1 MNETPFQD
9 PSSSAPTRARLLKDF
24 RPAAHVVWA
33 DRAARFGITGFGVF
47 VILAVALILVFIGRE
62 AVPLFRAPKSSAH
75 PDLHLPVLGGGA
87 RLLTWNTDE
96 FHSYSYGVGSD
107 GKVWFLSNTDGT
119 VRHALPLTGFEK
131 IPPSAAWASPIGDRL
146 VVANAEGRFAVAVV
160 RFAISYEKD
169 GAKVLTP
176 SLKVSALQPLA
187 PAVGGVPLKGVPRG
201 IRGAFN
207 PVDDSLGLAF
217 LTAQGRLLVGKW
229 TAPGE
234 SAELQE
240 VPLPE
245 AGRLTDFGVD
255 MDVRF
260 LVVAFDGGRLYRW
273 NLWGSAAQPI
283 QIIEGARP
291 GAHVTHLG
299 LLLGNSTWILG
310 WSDGAVEAWSAV
322 RRSPDDTDFELKR
335 FRAFEPH
342 AASVDL
348 IVPSGVNRGF
358 WTVDTRGIVR
368 MHFNPSARNLY
379 TFDLGGAVAGVAPN
393 AQLTGISILRGDG
406 MIRQWGLQN
415 PHPDITFGALFGKVW
430 YEGYDQPGYIW
441 QSSSGS
447 DNFEAKYSLV
457 PLVLGTIK
465 GAFFGLI
472 FAIPIAVLAALY
484 TSQLMSPR
492 IRSVVKPGIEIM
504 AALPSV
510 VIGFLAGLWIAPFL
524 EKHLIEYAIV
534 FPMFLVLI
542 LAAASLYYRLPLRV
556 RHRIPQEVE
565 LGIMLGVVVL
575 SLLLSHLV
583 ATPIEMSLFHGNVQ
597 QWIFDTFGQKV
608 EQRNS
613 LVIGLAMG
621 FAVIPIIFSISEDAM
636 SNVPRHYVS
645 GSLALGATPWQ
656 SAVRVILPT
665 ASPGI
670 FSAVMLGFGRA
681 VGETMIVLM
690 ATGNTPVMSFSP
702 FNGMRTLSANIAV
715 EIPEAPFGGSLY
727 RILFLGAVLLFVLTF
742 AVNTAAE
749 IVRMRL
755 REKYRAM

>member
-1 MNETPFQD
+1 MTESPAQ
-9 PSSSAPTRARLLKDF
+9 APKGTVPRPARLLGDF
-24 RPAAHVVWA
+24 RPSAHVLLA

-47 VILAVALILVFIGRE
+47 VILAVALILVFLGRE
-62 AVPLFRAPKSSAH
+62 AVPLFLSPTASAR
-75 PDLHLPVLGGGA
+75 PDLRLPVLGEGA

-96 FHSYSYGVGSD
+96 FHSYGYGVGTD
-107 GKVWFLSNTDGT
+107 GKVWFLSSQDGA
-119 VRHALPLTGFEK
+119 VRHSLPLAGFEK
-131 IPPSAAWASPIGDRL
+131 SPPVAAWASPIGDRL
-146 VVANAEGRFAVAVV
+146 VVADAEGQFAVAVV
-160 RFAISYEKD
+160 RFKISYAQD
-169 GAKVLTP
+169 GSKVLTP
-176 SLKVSALQPLA
+176 SLKVSARQPL
-187 PAVGGVPLKGVPRG
+187 VPSAAGAAGKGVPRE

-207 PVDDSLGLAF
+207 PTDESLGVAF
-217 LTAQGRLLVGKW
+217 LTAQGRLLAGKW
-229 TAPGE
+229 TAPSE
-234 SAELQE
+234 SAELRE
-240 VPLPE
+240 ISLPE
-245 AGRLTDFGVD
+245 AGKLTDFGVD
-255 MDVRF
+255 TDVRF
-260 LVVAFDGGRLYRW
+260 LVAAFEGGRLYRW

-283 QIIEGARP
+283 QIIDGARP
-291 GAHVTHLG
+291 GAFVTRLA
-299 LLLGNSTWILG
+299 LLLGGSTWILG

-322 RRSPDDTDFELKR
+322 RRSPEDAEFELKR
-335 FRAFEPH
+335 FRSFESH
-342 AASVDL
+342 AGPVDL

-358 WTVDTRGIVR
+358 WTADARGVVR
-368 MHFNPSARNLY
+368 MHFNPSARRLF
-379 TFDLGGAVAGVAPN
+379 TFDLGGAVAGIAPS
-393 AQLTGISILRGDG
+393 AQLNGLGVLRRDG
-406 MIRQWGLQN
+406 VIRRWEIRN
-415 PHPDITFGALFGKVW
+415 PHPDVTLGMLFGKVW
-430 YEGYDQPGYIW
+430 YEGYESPGYIW

-457 PLVLGTIK
+457 PLALGTIK
-465 GAFFGLI
+465 GACFGLV
-472 FAIPIAVLAALY
+472 FAIPVAVLAALY
-484 TSQLMSPR
+484 TSQLMHPR
-492 IRSVVKPGIEIM
+492 IRSVVKPTIEIM

-510 VIGFLAGLWIAPFL
+510 VVGFLAGLWIAPFL
-524 EKHLIEYAIV
+524 EKHLVEYAIV
-534 FPMFLVLI
+534 LPMFLVLI
-542 LAAASLYYRLPLRV
+542 LGAAFLYSRLPLRV
-556 RHRIPQEVE
+556 RHRVPQEAE
-565 LGIMLGVVVL
+565 LGIMFGVVLL
-575 SLLLSHLV
+575 SLLLSHLIV
-583 ATPIEMSLFHGNVQ
+583 GPAEASLFRGNVQ
-597 QWIFDTFGQKV
+597 QWVYDTLGQKV

-702 FNGMRTLSANIAV
+702 FNGMRTLSANVAV
-715 EIPEAPFGGSLY
+715 EIPEAPHGGSLY

>member
-1 MNETPFQD
+1 
-9 PSSSAPTRARLLKDF
+9 
-24 RPAAHVVWA
+24 
-33 DRAARFGITGFGVF
+33 
-47 VILAVALILVFIGRE
+47 
-62 AVPLFRAPKSSAH
+62 
-75 PDLHLPVLGGGA
+75 
-87 RLLTWNTDE
+87 
-96 FHSYSYGVGSD
+96 
-107 GKVWFLSNTDGT
+107 
-119 VRHALPLTGFEK
+119 
-131 IPPSAAWASPIGDRL
+131 
-146 VVANAEGRFAVAVV
+146 
-160 RFAISYEKD
+160 
-169 GAKVLTP
+169 
-176 SLKVSALQPLA
+176 
-187 PAVGGVPLKGVPRG
+187 
-201 IRGAFN
+201 
-207 PVDDSLGLAF
+207 
-217 LTAQGRLLVGKW
+217 
-229 TAPGE
+229 
-234 SAELQE
+234 
-240 VPLPE
+240 
-245 AGRLTDFGVD
+245 
-255 MDVRF
+255 
-260 LVVAFDGGRLYRW
+260 
-273 NLWGSAAQPI
+273 
-283 QIIEGARP
+283 
-291 GAHVTHLG
+291 
-299 LLLGNSTWILG
+299 
-310 WSDGAVEAWSAV
+310 
-322 RRSPDDTDFELKR
+322 
-335 FRAFEPH
+335 
-342 AASVDL
+342 
-348 IVPSGVNRGF
+348 
-358 WTVDTRGIVR
+358 
-368 MHFNPSARNLY
+368 
-379 TFDLGGAVAGVAPN
+379 LGGAVAGVAPN
-393 AQLTGISILRGDG
+393 AQLSGLSILRGDG
-406 MIRQWGLQN
+406 LIRQWGLQN
-415 PHPDITFGALFGKVW
+415 PHPDITFSALFGKVW

-524 EKHLIEYAIV
+524 EKHLVEYVIV

-542 LAAASLYYRLPLRV
+542 LVTASLYYRLPLRV
-556 RHRIPQEVE
+556 RHRVPQEVE

-583 ATPIEMSLFHGNVQ
+583 ASPIELSLFHGNVQ